1 VPRITQRD
9 IARLAGVSQA
19 TVSVVLNN
27 RHDAT
32 TRIAPETRQRVL
44 EVIRKTGYVAD
55 PAARQLV
62 RRRNEIIGVF
72 TYEAVFPSTSADFY
86 HPFLIGIEESAEE
99 LGCDLLLFT
108 SAPVSGGTRRIFHE
122 NNRLRLADSCLLLGR
137 DIPHEEL
144 RRLIAEGFPFVA
156 IGRRDDAGGP
166 VPYVGADYATAT
178 RQLVEQVRDLGHRQ
192 LAYVGFGAGAE
203 SSADRMRG
211 FRAVAGERARHIRAD
226 GRPVGDVLDEVLA
239 AGTTAV
245 FFEDIADG
253 AAVAETA
260 RTRGLS
266 VPADLSMVALGDP
279 TRPVRTELDFTG
291 FHIPRKDMG
300 RQAVYALAAPE
311 SPESPVQ
318 KLLACRLVPGQ
329 TVSAPRKEAQ

>member
-1 VPRITQRD
+1 MPRLTQRD

-44 EVIRKTGYVAD
+44 DVIRKTGYVAD

-72 TYEAVFPSTSADFY
+72 TYEAVFPRTSADFFQ
-86 HPFLIGIEESAEE
+86 PFLVGIEESAEE

-122 NNRLRLADSCLLLGR
+122 NNRLRLADGCLLLGR
-137 DIPHEEL
+137 EIPHEEL
-144 RRLIAEGFPFVA
+144 RRLIAEEFPFVA

-178 RQLVEQVRDLGHRQ
+178 RELVEQVLELGHRR
-192 LAYVGFGAGAE
+192 LAYVGAGAGAE
-203 SSADRMRG
+203 SQADRMRG
-211 FRAVAGERARHIRAD
+211 FHAGAGEHGSHVRIA
-226 GRPVGDVLDEVLA
+226 GRPAGDVLDEVLA
-239 AGTTAV
+239 TDVTAM

-253 AAVAETA
+253 VAVAEAA
-260 RTRGLS
+260 RARGIA
-266 VPADLSMVALGDP
+266 VPGDLSMVALGDP
-279 TRPVRTELDFTG
+279 TRPVRSELDFTG
-291 FHIPRKDMG
+291 FHIPRKEMG
-300 RQAVYALAAPE
+300 HEAVHALAAADTPGV
-311 SPESPVQ
+311 PVQ
-318 KLLACRLVPGQ
+318 KLLPCRLVAGQ
-329 TVSAPRKEAQ
+329 TVSAPRKDAE